1 MKIITFKKSI
11 LITAAA
17 IVAAGIALGICCSVT
32 ARQAYAAEEKVI
44 VIDAGH
50 GGIDAGV
57 RGVKTDV
64 KESDLNLAISKKLK
78 GYFEGAGF
86 KAVLTRSDNGGL
98 YGLSTSGFKMRDM
111 KKRKQIIEENSA
123 DMVISIHQNK
133 CPIPSRRGGTV
144 FFDKGRENGKRLAE
158 SIQNSLNGMEECAS
172 KNEALAGD
180 YYMLKCTSAVFYR
193 IPKTK
198 NCLFPKITNH
208 VWHTLFSRARCHIIH
223 KFNRQKIAL
232 PPTYVPFNA
241 VLQNRRGLMS
251 APIYIIFF
259 LNYQKL
265 SCMVLEITSF
275 CCSRVSLLKFTA

>member
-1 MKIITFKKSI
+1 M
-11 LITAAA
+11 
-17 IVAAGIALGICCSVT
+17 
-32 ARQAYAAEEKVI
+32 
-44 VIDAGH
+44 
-50 GGIDAGV
+50 
-57 RGVKTDV
+57 
-64 KESDLNLAISKKLK
+64 NLAISKKLK

-180 YYMLKCTSAVFYR
+180 YYMLKCTENPSVIVECGFLSNTEDEKLLISEDYQSRLAYAVF
-193 IPKTK
+193 KG
-198 NCLFPKITNH
+198 
-208 VWHTLFSRARCHIIH
+208 
-223 KFNRQKIAL
+223 
-232 PPTYVPFNA
+232 A
-241 VLQNRRGLMS
+241 VS
-251 APIYIIFF
+251 Y
-259 LNYQKL
+259 Y
-265 SCMVLEITSF
+265 S
-275 CCSRVSLLKFTA
+275 

>member
-180 YYMLKCTSAVFYR
+180 YYMLKCTENPSVIVECGFLSNTEDEKLLISEDYQSRLAYAVF
-193 IPKTK
+193 KG
-198 NCLFPKITNH
+198 
-208 VWHTLFSRARCHIIH
+208 
-223 KFNRQKIAL
+223 
-232 PPTYVPFNA
+232 A
-241 VLQNRRGLMS
+241 VS
-251 APIYIIFF
+251 Y
-259 LNYQKL
+259 Y
-265 SCMVLEITSF
+265 S
-275 CCSRVSLLKFTA
+275 